1 MPAARGG
8 ARGASSRAASPR
20 AKAAIPQL
28 AWDAVR
34 PAPVV
39 LVSGAEDVLAERAIR
54 RLRDTLR
61 AEDPSLEI
69 TDLDAASYAAG
80 ELLSVASPSLF
91 AEPRLVRVEGVEKA
105 NDAFLDDALAYLEAP
120 ADDAYLLLRHA
131 GGQRGKRLLDAIR
144 AGAGGGIEVLCA
156 PLTRESDKTDFVVA
170 EFAAARRRI
179 TPGAVRALVAAFS
192 DDLAELAGAC
202 RQLLAD
208 SPDEITD
215 ETVERYYGGRVETT
229 AFAVADA
236 AIAGRVGEALGLLRH
251 ALASGA
257 DPVPVVAAFA
267 VKVRT
272 MAKVAGSRGSS
283 GELASRF
290 GIAPWQVDRAR
301 RDAQGWDDEGLGR
314 AIEALALA
322 DAQVKGAGR
331 DPVYAL
337 ERMVQTI
344 ASRGTR

>member
-1 MPAARGG
+1 MPAARAGG
-8 ARGASSRAASPR
+8 RGGGSRGAAPR

-28 AWDAVR
+28 AWSDVR

-39 LVSGAEDVLAERAIR
+39 LVSGAEDVLADRAIR
-54 RLRDTLR
+54 LLRDTLR
-61 AEDPSLEI
+61 AEDPSLEV
-69 TDLDAASYAAG
+69 TDLDAATYAAG
-80 ELLSVASPSLF
+80 DLLSVASPSLF

-105 NDAFLDDALAYLEAP
+105 NDAFLDDALGYLEAP
-120 ADDAYLLLRHA
+120 ADDAYLVLRHA

-144 AGAGGGIEVLCA
+144 RGAGGGIEILCA
-156 PLTRESDKTDFVVA
+156 PITRESDKTDFVIA

-179 TPGAVRALVAAFS
+179 APGAVRALVAAFS

-208 SPDEITD
+208 SPDEITED
-215 ETVERYYGGRVETT
+215 TVQRYYGGRVETT

-236 AIAGRVGEALGLLRH
+236 AIAGRTGEALGLLRH
-251 ALASGA
+251 ALATGA
-257 DPVPVVAAFA
+257 DPVPIVAAFA
-267 VKVRT
+267 MKVRT

-283 GELASRF
+283 GELAARF
-290 GIAPWQVDRAR
+290 GMAPWQVDRAR
-301 RDAQGWDDEGLGR
+301 RDVQGWTDESLGR

-337 ERMVQTI
+337 ERMIQTL
-344 ASRGTR
+344 AAAR